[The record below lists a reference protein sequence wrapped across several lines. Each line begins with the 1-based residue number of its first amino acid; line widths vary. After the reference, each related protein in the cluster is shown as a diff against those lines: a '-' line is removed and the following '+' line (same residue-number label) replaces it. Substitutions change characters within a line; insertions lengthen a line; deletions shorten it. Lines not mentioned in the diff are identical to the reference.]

1 MRIMVVHIM
10 LETGLLKYTNQA
22 SGDCNC
28 TLPLKLVSNGRKEH
42 SPVDVQFIYIN
53 KKIEKNNK

>member
-1 MRIMVVHIM
+1 M